1 MLKIISIILL
11 FSPAVLVYT
20 ETTSVLVAIIPFV
33 LGALLYTY
41 VLSKKRTQHHPS
53 RLANNH

>member
-1 MLKIISIILL
+1 MNTLLKIISIILL
-11 FSPAVLVYT
+11 FSPAVLIYT
-20 ETTSVLVAIIPFV
+20 ETTSILIAVIPFV

-53 RLANNH
+53 